1 MLALLTALVLDVAQQ
16 IGCFTGVRDSV
27 VANTVL
33 ALGTSIPGAV
43 SRAEHAEVKG
53 LGGGGGL
60 KLLGDPARGP
70 GILDRNVGVVT
81 R

>member
-33 ALGTSIPGAV
+33 ALGTSIPGGV
-43 SRAEHAEVKG
+43 RSMVEHAGVKG
-53 LGGGGGL
+53 SGEG
-60 KLLGDPARGP
+60 
-70 GILDRNVGVVT
+70 
-81 R
+81 

>member
-33 ALGTSIPGAV
+33 ALGTSIPGGV
-43 SRAEHAEVKG
+43 SGAEHAEVKG
-53 LGGGGGL
+53 LGGG
-60 KLLGDPARGP
+60 
-70 GILDRNVGVVT
+70 
-81 R
+81 